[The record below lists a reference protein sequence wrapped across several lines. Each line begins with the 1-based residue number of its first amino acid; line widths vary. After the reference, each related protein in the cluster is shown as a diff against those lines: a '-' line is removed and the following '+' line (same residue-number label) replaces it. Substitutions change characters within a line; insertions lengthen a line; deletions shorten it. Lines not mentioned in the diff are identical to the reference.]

1 MTRNKEDGTQVTI
14 PFTENRGDCE
24 VRCWEYSRPTSG
36 STILIKGNVTHFMN
50 ICRQT
55 GVATII
61 DGIRVAWCQI
71 HTRRT
76 HSTQVALKIR
86 YSWRPAWFYF
96 STKLVITRNFT
107 PPPSVQSPGIL
118 TFEDW
123 IVQIPVPS
131 GQDNVQRLCPIC
143 RIWRP
148 NTPPKE
154 QNMALYVMMPSA
166 KTKTKNYEIWLEME

>member
-1 MTRNKEDGTQVTI
+1 MESELHDVKYTLGG
-14 PFTENRGDCE
+14 PFHAGGTENSVLLASCVVLFFNEISD
-24 VRCWEYSRPTSG
+24 YS
-36 STILIKGNVTHFMN
+36 
-50 ICRQT
+50 
-55 GVATII
+55 
-61 DGIRVAWCQI
+61 
-71 HTRRT
+71 
-76 HSTQVALKIR
+76 
-86 YSWRPAWFYF
+86 
-96 STKLVITRNFT
+96 KLHPH

-143 RIWRP
+143 RICWP

-166 KTKTKNYEIWLEME
+166 KTKTKNYEI